1 MDLLFKAARCSS
13 ARANC
18 EVAACRFTAAVGS
31 AEAVLPV
38 EVPLVVVADVEL
50 FGVLANAQL
59 VGENI
64 AQEAAKTPAA
74 KTGETRAKPL
84 RKKNLAEVGGT
95 EADKSAGFAPIVR
108 KSLPNILGLNV
119 IPNPPPQRTPP
130 HDTPTSHA
138 VSLSRS

>member
-31 AEAVLPV
+31 AEAVLPR
-38 EVPLVVVADVEL
+38 EVLLVVVAGVEP
-50 FGVLANAQL
+50 FGVLANAKL

-64 AQEAAKTPAA
+64 AHEAAKTPAA
-74 KTGETRAKPL
+74 KTGEARANPL
-84 RKKNLAEVGGT
+84 CKKNLAEVGRT
-95 EADKSAGFAPIVR
+95 ADKSAEFAPSAP
-108 KSLPNILGLNV
+108 KSSPNILGLNV

-130 HDTPTSHA
+130 PDTPTSHA